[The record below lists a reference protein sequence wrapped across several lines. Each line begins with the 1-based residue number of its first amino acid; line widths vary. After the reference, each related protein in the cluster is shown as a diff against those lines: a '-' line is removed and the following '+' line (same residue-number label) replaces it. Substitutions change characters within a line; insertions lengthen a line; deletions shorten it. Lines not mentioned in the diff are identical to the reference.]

1 MILSVPA
8 CLFLTFV
15 RIASGLSVCGDS
27 GEYLIETQIDHTSSH
42 TGEVVAESFMIEG
55 NNVII
60 LSIRHASP
68 LTHCVLLCCVV
79 LCHVVSCFVAFKAVL
94 CLFEKKIRDASLP
107 WLQVTINRT
116 AAQCSG

>member
-8 CLFLTFV
+8 CLFLTCV

-68 LTHCVLLCCVV
+68 LTHCVLLCR
-79 LCHVVSCFVAFKAVL
+79 VVSCRVL
-94 CLFEKKIRDASLP
+94 LLSKLSCVFEKKIRDASLP